1 MFYGFAGSGRLCG
14 DSGERDGDGVIGE
27 VIVVEGKS
35 DVAAIRRAVE
45 ADCLITGGFSLTP
58 ALLGQIEAAYRRRG
72 IIIMTDPDS
81 AGERIRT
88 FLRQRFPAAGHAFIP
103 RAEALGEDGRVG
115 VEKARPEQIRAAL
128 AKVRQA
134 EIAVGTEFTVAD
146 LIDSGLTG
154 DPAAAA
160 KRAYV
165 GAELGLGWANGKTFL
180 HRLNTYGVS
189 RTEFSAALEKWEA
202 IHD

>member
-1 MFYGFAGSGRLCG
+1 M
-14 DSGERDGDGVIGE
+14 
-27 VIVVEGKS
+27 VEGKS

-45 ADCLITGGFSLTP
+45 ADCLITGGFSLSP
-58 ALLGQIEAAYRRRG
+58 ELLGQIEAAYRRRG

-88 FLRQRFPAAGHAFIP
+88 FLRKRFPEAGHAFIP
-103 RAEALGEDGRVG
+103 RTEAIGEDGRVG
-115 VEKARPEQIRAAL
+115 VEKAAAEQIRAAL

-134 EIAVGTEFTVAD
+134 EIFVGTEFTVAD
-146 LIDSGLTG
+146 MVEAGLTG
-154 DPAAAA
+154 DSAAAA
-160 KRAYV
+160 KRAFV
-165 GAELGLGWANGKTFL
+165 GTELGLGWANGKTFL

-189 RTEFSAALEKWEA
+189 RAEFGAALGKWEA